1 MEESR
6 RIQIFWVVGIVLG
19 LLGTIFHL
27 NVVPHAW
34 KKATQPK
41 PPEIW
46 SYIKKESDRKGLNPN
61 FVYSIAFAESTLNP
75 YADTGYARG
84 LMQMSEVA
92 WITVDKSSYN
102 NAFDWKDNVNA
113 GTAYLDHL
121 KDELSKS
128 GNFSYPLLAA
138 SYRYGIN
145 KVRRANY
152 EISELPR
159 PKNKI
164 YQELFTGML
173 APVDPPV
180 S

>member
-1 MEESR
+1 MKQSQH
-6 RIQIFWVVGIVLG
+6 IKSLWVIGIVLG
-19 LLGTIFHL
+19 LLGTVFML
-27 NVVPHAW
+27 NVVPYIW
-34 KKATQPK
+34 KKIMQPE

-46 SYIKKESDRKGLNPN
+46 AYIQKESERKGLNPN
-61 FVYSIAFAESTLNP
+61 FVYSIAFAESTLDP

-84 LMQMSEVA
+84 LMQLSKVA
-92 WITVDKSSYN
+92 WVTVEKSSYE
-102 NAFDWKDNVNA
+102 NAYDWKDNINA

-145 KVRRANY
+145 KVRNVNY
-152 EISELPR
+152 DISELPK
-159 PKNKI
+159 PHNKI
-164 YQELFTGML
+164 YQQLFSGSL
-173 APVDPPV
+173 APVAPPT